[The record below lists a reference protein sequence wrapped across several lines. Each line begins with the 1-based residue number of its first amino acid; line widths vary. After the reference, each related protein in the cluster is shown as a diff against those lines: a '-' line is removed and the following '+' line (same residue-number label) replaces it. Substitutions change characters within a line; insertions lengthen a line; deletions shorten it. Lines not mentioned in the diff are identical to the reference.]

1 MVELLF
7 NALTQ
12 NKLMWTGRIASGIFT
27 CEITLNLD
35 YFLTWHGILKTQ
47 HISGGYNSMRR
58 DVAKTSK
65 YAWLFRQRFQVNE
78 FKGSTFLRGFYG
90 AHLKSIFIYAKNI

>member
-47 HISGGYNSMRR
+47 HISGGSKKQYETWRR
-58 DVAKTSK
+58 KD
-65 YAWLFRQRFQVNE
+65 
-78 FKGSTFLRGFYG
+78 
-90 AHLKSIFIYAKNI
+90 I